1 MKGRIPDLDNVT
13 SRSICRCVCGTM
25 FTIKSAANHYSNVC
39 SLENSTEEILEFKA
53 NMYNRTKEHRKTK
66 KSKVMTQKHNRH
78 YRWLTKNEEPD
89 MEPEKVNNEPSYENC
104 WFDFRNKSNNLLHYK
119 KACLE
124 KSTDILLSF
133 RLLADW
139 LVDRSSGRVRLL
151 KDKNINQ
158 RADLWK
164 YKDLTKLLVMFHPD
178 SAQRRLT
185 YKMSDN
191 IILCFN
197 KVLTWFFSI
206 LNNKKG
212 YLERGWEP
220 IDEKKEDDKGFMNN
234 NQNRTINEESD
245 LWDTNTREGI
255 QDYSDIKNKKWN
267 DWNKKFIIF
276 RENSL
281 LKFETDMNNAD
292 KETNEKIP
300 IEDDIVI
307 PKQVDL
313 VRTNG
318 FMDDNITNFSIN
330 THDMNTYLRNSD
342 QQFPTGKE
350 LFPKAL

>member
-1 MKGRIPDLDNVT
+1 MKGKIPDLDNVT

-39 SLENSTEEILEFKA
+39 SLENSSKEISAFNA
-53 NMYNRTKEHRKTK
+53 NMYNRTKKYRETK

-78 YRWLTKNEEPD
+78 YRWLKKNEEPD
-89 MEPEKVNNEPSYENC
+89 MEPEKVNNEPSYANC

-124 KSTDILLSF
+124 NSTDILLSF

-164 YKDLTKLLVMFHPD
+164 YKDLAKLLVMFHPD

-185 YKMSDN
+185 YKMSEN

-206 LNNKKG
+206 LNNKKD
-212 YLERGWEP
+212 YLQRGWEP
-220 IDEKKEDDKGFMNN
+220 IDEKMENDKGFMNK
-234 NQNRTINEESD
+234 NQNRTINNESD
-245 LWDTNTREGI
+245 LWDTDTREGI
-255 QDYSDIKNKKWN
+255 QDYSDIKNKKWI

-276 RENSL
+276 REKSL
-281 LKFETDMNNAD
+281 LQFETDMNKAD
-292 KETNEKIP
+292 KETNGKKP
-300 IEDDIVI
+300 IGDDIVI
-307 PKQVDL
+307 TKQVDL
-313 VRTNG
+313 VSQHN
-318 FMDDNITNFSIN
+318 FFDDNMTNFSIN
-330 THDMNTYLRNSD
+330 TPEMNTYLRNGGNR
-342 QQFPTGKE
+342 FPTVKE